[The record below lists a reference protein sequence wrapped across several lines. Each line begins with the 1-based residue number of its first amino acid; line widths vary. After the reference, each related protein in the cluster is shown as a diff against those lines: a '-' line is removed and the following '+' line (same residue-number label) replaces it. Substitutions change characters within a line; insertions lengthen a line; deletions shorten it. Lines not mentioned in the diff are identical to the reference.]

1 MARIRRWAERIDA
14 WQQSRS
20 WVAFPFAVAK
30 KFSEDRGGSLAAL
43 VAYFGFFSLFP
54 LLLVLVTAVGF
65 AVRNDP
71 SLQQRIIESA
81 LGQFPVVGTQ
91 IGRNVRALQGSV
103 PLLAFGLVTALWS
116 GMAVASAFHDAMD
129 AVWDV
134 PKRDRGGFGRRRL
147 RQLAALVVVG
157 LTLPASALLSGLGT
171 SGRFEVLLR
180 AGAFLGA
187 VVVEVG
193 VFAMGFRLL
202 TAADVTWRQVAPGA
216 ILAGVTWVLLQSAGT
231 YLVDRQIRGASDVY
245 GFFAVVLGLLWWIYV
260 GAQVALFAAEV
271 NVVMARH
278 LWPRRLVAP
287 PTAPADRRSLSRQ
300 ANETAAVEGQRVE
313 VKFGDAGVGE
323 PPPG

>member
-1 MARIRRWAERIDA
+1 MDRIRRWAERIDA

-20 WVAFPFAVAK
+20 WAAFPFAVAK

-54 LLLVLVTAVGF
+54 LLLVLVTVVGF
-65 AVRNDP
+65 AVRDDP
-71 SLQQRIIESA
+71 SLQQRIVDSA

-91 IGRNVRALQGSV
+91 IGKNVRALQGNV
-103 PLLAFGLVTALWS
+103 ALLAFGLLSALWS

-129 AVWDV
+129 EVWDV
-134 PKRDRGGFGRRRL
+134 PRRDRGGFGKRRL
-147 RQLAALVVVG
+147 RQLAALGVVG
-157 LTLPASALLSGLGT
+157 LTLPASTLLSGVGT
-171 SGRFEVLLR
+171 SGGFEWLLR
-180 AGAFLGA
+180 GAAFLGA

-193 VFAMGFRLL
+193 VFAMAYRML

-260 GAQVALFAAEV
+260 GAQVALIAAEV
-271 NVVMARH
+271 NVVWSRR
-278 LWPRRLVAP
+278 LWPRRMIAP
-287 PTAPADRRSLSRQ
+287 PTSPADRCTLERQ
-300 ANETAAVEGQRVE
+300 ADETASVEGERVE
-313 VKFGDAGVGE
+313 VEFDDAGVKE